1 MRLEDRVATWIL
13 MSVGLVALLSAI
25 VGTIKKWW
33 RDGIDIEFLMVLT
46 LLYCVW
52 VFVEH
57 VWGKRK

>member
-1 MRLEDRVATWIL
+1 MEDRVATWIL